1 MTDTPQPD
9 QWLTML
15 REREARLLADLSH
28 NERIAAMTG
37 ARLEEVRDLI
47 AKAEQKKRGRPK
59 KPETVTGDPGP
70 ITSVVAGDNSVMAG
84 DSA

>member
-9 QWLTML
+9 QWLTIL
-15 REREARLLADLSH
+15 RQWEACLLADLSH

-59 KPETVTGDPGP
+59 KPETVAGDPGP
-70 ITSVVAGDNSVMAG
+70 ITSVVAGEAS
-84 DSA
+84 